1 MKSNALII
9 TLGASLVL
17 AVGCAPASEPPATP
31 AQTTQPAA
39 ATPPPPPSMP
49 VSINAVMVSLV
60 DHAGHGLW
68 DVEIEGRAPK
78 TQQDW
83 EMVAEHAIQ
92 MAASGTLITIPGTGP
107 NDLRLTNEADWRK
120 WARAMS
126 DAGMAAFKATEAKDM
141 KALVAANSQLVD
153 TCEGCHQA
161 YKPDIPSEGILHK
174 HMHVERR

>member
-1 MKSNALII
+1 
-9 TLGASLVL
+9 
-17 AVGCAPASEPPATP
+17 
-31 AQTTQPAA
+31 
-39 ATPPPPPSMP
+39 MP

-68 DVEIEGRAPK
+68 DAEIEGRAPK

-83 EMVAEHAIQ
+83 ELVAEHAIQ
-92 MAASGTLITIPGTGP
+92 MAAAGSLITIPGTGP
-107 NDLRLTNEADWRK
+107 NDLRLTREADWQK

-126 DAGMAAFKATEAKDM
+126 DAGMAAFKASQASDL

-153 TCEGCHQA
+153 TCEGCHDA

-174 HMHVERR
+174 HMHIEER